1 MKLQLTPCKLGYGGT
16 KEEMQRL
23 LSDAKE
29 LTGIDYNIDNLG
41 DVYDAI
47 HVIQDDLGLTGVAA
61 EEASQTFSGSFDA
74 MKAAAKNFLG
84 SLAIGENVGQALSTL
99 LSTVN
104 TFFFNNFLPM
114 LGTIIRSLPGAVA
127 GFLQEGIPMLLTSVQ
142 NLITTLANYVS
153 SLADGVTAEKVAAWA
168 STTLPQIIA
177 TAARLILQFAKTL
190 LKNLPRI
197 TAAVRRIAFAVVW
210 GLGAAIWAR
219 VTAAAN
225 GIKERFMAPLNAL
238 RDRVSSA
245 MSSIKERLISPI
257 QSAKDTIS
265 GIVDT
270 IKGFFPISI
279 GDVFSGLRLPHF
291 RIVNSGSFPW
301 GIGGKGSMPEWTVS
315 WYAKGGIV
323 PNTAVFGNIGLS
335 EAGPEAIVPLDPFWD
350 RLDRMAESMQSSVTI
365 NVYATPGMDVKAL
378 AKEVRNELIS
388 TENRR
393 RLAWQ

>member
-1 MKLQLTPCKLGYGGT
+1 MYGGT

-23 LSDAKE
+23 LADAKE

-127 GFLQEGIPMLLTSVQ
+127 VFLKEGIPMLLTSVQ

-153 SLADGVTAEKVAAWA
+153 SLADGVTAEKVTAWA
-168 STTLPQIIA
+168 QTTIPKVIS

-210 GLGAAIWAR
+210 GLGAAIWAK

-225 GIKERFMAPLNAL
+225 GIKDRFMAPLLAL
-238 RDRVSSA
+238 RDRVASTA
-245 MSSIKERLISPI
+245 QSIRDRFVQPI

-265 GIVDT
+265 GIIDT
-270 IKGFFPISI
+270 IKGWFPLNIGRILSNIS
-279 GDVFSGLRLPHF
+279 LPHF
-291 RIVNSGSFPW
+291 SLNWSSKDFGPLGTIKYPTGFN
-301 GIGGKGSMPEWTVS
+301 VS
-315 WYAKGGIV
+315 WYEKGGIV
-323 PNTAVFGNIGLS
+323 PNMAVFGNIGLG

-350 RLDRMAESMQSSVTI
+350 RLDRMAESMQSGVTI

>member
-1 MKLQLTPCKLGYGGT
+1 MYGGT
-16 KEEMQRL
+16 KEEMERL
-23 LSDAKE
+23 LADAKE
-29 LTGIDYNIDNLG
+29 LTGVDYNIDNLG

-84 SLAIGENVGQALSTL
+84 SLAIGENVGGALSQL
-99 LSTVN
+99 LTTVN

-127 GFLQEGIPMLLTSVQ
+127 VFLKEGIPMLLTSVQ

-153 SLADGVTAEKVAAWA
+153 SLADGVTAEKVTAWA
-168 STTLPQIIA
+168 QTTIPKVIS
-177 TAARLILQFAKTL
+177 TAAKLILQFAKTL
-190 LKNLPRI
+190 IKNLPRI

-210 GLGAAIWAR
+210 GLGAAIWAK

-323 PNTAVFGNIGLS
+323 PDTAVFGNIGLG

>member
-1 MKLQLTPCKLGYGGT
+1 MYGGT

-23 LSDAKE
+23 LADAKE

-127 GFLQEGIPMLLTSVQ
+127 VFLKEGIPMLLTSVQ

-153 SLADGVTAEKVAAWA
+153 SLADGVTAEKVTAWA
-168 STTLPQIIA
+168 QTTIPKVIS

-210 GLGAAIWAR
+210 GLGAAIWAK

-225 GIKERFMAPLNAL
+225 GIKDRFMAPLLAL
-238 RDRVSSA
+238 RDRFVQ
-245 MSSIKERLISPI
+245 PI

-265 GIVDT
+265 GIIDT
-270 IKGFFPISI
+270 IKGWFPLNIGRILSNIS
-279 GDVFSGLRLPHF
+279 LPHF
-291 RIVNSGSFPW
+291 SLNWSSKDFGPLGTIKYPTGFN
-301 GIGGKGSMPEWTVS
+301 VS
-315 WYAKGGIV
+315 WYEKGGIV
-323 PNTAVFGNIGLS
+323 PNMAVFGNIGLG

-350 RLDRMAESMQSSVTI
+350 RLDRMAESMQSGVTI

>member
-1 MKLQLTPCKLGYGGT
+1 MYGGT

-127 GFLQEGIPMLLTSVQ
+127 VFLKEGIPMLLTSVQ

-153 SLADGVTAEKVAAWA
+153 SLADGVTTEKVTAWA
-168 STTLPQIIA
+168 QTTIPKVIS

-210 GLGAAIWAR
+210 GLGAAIWAK

-225 GIKERFMAPLNAL
+225 GIKERFMAPLLAL
-238 RDRVSSA
+238 RDRVASTA
-245 MSSIKERLISPI
+245 QSIRDRFVQPI
-257 QSAKDTIS
+257 QSAKDTVS
-265 GIVDT
+265 GIIDT
-270 IKGFFPISI
+270 IKGWFPLNIGRILSNIS
-279 GDVFSGLRLPHF
+279 LPHF
-291 RIVNSGSFPW
+291 SLSWSSKDFGPLGTIKYPTGFN
-301 GIGGKGSMPEWTVS
+301 VS
-315 WYAKGGIV
+315 WYEKGGII
-323 PNTAVFGNIGLS
+323 PGATIIGGIGMG
-335 EAGPEAIVPLDPFWD
+335 EAGPEAILPLDPFWD
-350 RLDRMAESMQSSVTI
+350 RMDRMAESMQSSVTI
-365 NVYATPGMDVKAL
+365 NVYATPGMDV
-378 AKEVRNELIS
+378 
-388 TENRR
+388 
-393 RLAWQ
+393 